1 MTIDSASRL
10 LIASLSG
17 IYDEREAA
25 AISSMVMEH
34 LTSMAKSERL
44 LHKQDTLSTSQED
57 LFNQYLEDLL
67 RQRPVQYVLQEAWFG
82 GMPFYV
88 DEHVLIP
95 RPETEE
101 LTEWLVKDESSTRAG
116 LTVLD
121 IGTGSGCI
129 PVYIKR
135 KRPDLQ
141 VLALDISQKALDIAG
156 NNSNLHHT
164 EVEFILC
171 DILDKTQWEQLPTVD
186 LIVSN
191 PPYIPEKMRM
201 SLDKHVRDF
210 EPALALF
217 APDSDPILFYK
228 IIGEIAGLKLKPG
241 GALFLEIHHDHSKE
255 VMEWYRANGFELA
268 LKKDFSGNNRMIKAS
283 RTRI

>member
-1 MTIDSASRL
+1 MTIDSANRL
-10 LIASLSG
+10 LIASLSS

-25 AISSMVMEH
+25 TISSMVMEH
-34 LTSMAKSERL
+34 LTNMTKSERL
-44 LHKQDTLSTSQED
+44 LHKQDALSTNLEN
-57 LFNQYLEDLL
+57 LFNQYLQDLL
-67 RQRPVQYVLQEAWFG
+67 KQRPVQYVLQEAWFG

-101 LTEWLVKDESSTRAG
+101 LTEWLIKDESSERAG

-135 KRPDLQ
+135 KRPDLH

-156 NNSNLHHT
+156 YNSNLHHA

-171 DILDKTQWEQLPTVD
+171 DILDRTLWDRFPMPD
-186 LIVSN
+186 LIISN
-191 PPYIPEKMRM
+191 PPYIPEKMKM

-210 EPALALF
+210 EPGLALF
-217 APDSDPILFYK
+217 APDSNPILFYK
-228 IIGEIAGLKLKPG
+228 IIGEMALLKLKRG
-241 GALFLEIHHDHSKE
+241 GALFLEIHHDHAKE
-255 VMEWYRANGFELA
+255 ILEWFGANGFELT

-283 RTRI
+283 RT